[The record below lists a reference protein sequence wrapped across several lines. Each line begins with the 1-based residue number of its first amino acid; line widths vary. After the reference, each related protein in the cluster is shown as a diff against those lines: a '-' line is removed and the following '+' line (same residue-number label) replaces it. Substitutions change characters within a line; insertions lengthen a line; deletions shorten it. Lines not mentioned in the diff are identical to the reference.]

1 MPCREDPVILKG
13 AQPFPSRERISAP
26 MAVRGFMIL
35 SMGRLFT
42 EASPERILVKGWGE
56 RMPEMIRVVVPL
68 LPV

>member
-1 MPCREDPVILKG
+1 
-13 AQPFPSRERISAP
+13 